1 MSNLTKLD
9 FAAFDISGSNYSEWV
24 LDAEMYLKSYALGE
38 AIKVGNT
45 ASEQNKAKA
54 IIFLR
59 RHLHEGLKYE
69 YLTVKDPLILWKNLK
84 ERYDHLTTVILPKAK
99 FDWIHLRLQDF
110 KSIIEYNSAMH
121 RIASQLTLCGE
132 KIYDADMLEKTY
144 QTFHSS
150 QLLLS
155 QQYRQRGFKKYSE
168 LVSYLLVAE
177 QSNQIL
183 LKNHQSHPTSTDPFP
198 EVNAT
203 VSGQFPIVNATNKYS
218 GHTRGS
224 GLGRGRGRGRNNFC
238 GGRGGKFKRSYS
250 HQKGEPKDRPH
261 YKIKKTGE
269 NLCHRCGSTGYWI
282 NTCRTPQHLVD
293 LYKQSQKNTK
303 GKNIEANFAA
313 EHENFETNYAD
324 GDNNLLFVSGKF
336 MDLDIS
342 DFMTFDPNG
351 EIGPLIGEGGV
362 PKLD

>member
-9 FAAFDISGSNYSEWV
+9 FAALDISGSNYSEWV
-24 LDAEMYLKSYALGE
+24 LDAEMYLKSYALGD
-38 AIKVGNT
+38 AIKVENT

-54 IIFLR
+54 IIFPR

-69 YLTVKDPLILWKNLK
+69 YLTMKDPLILWQNLK
-84 ERYDHLTTVILPKAK
+84 ERYDHLTTIILPKAK

-110 KSIIEYNSAMH
+110 KSVIEYNSAMH

-132 KIYDADMLEKTY
+132 KIFDADMLEKTY

-155 QQYRQRGFKKYSE
+155 QQYRHREFKKYSE
-168 LVSYLLVAE
+168 LVSCLLVAE
-177 QSNQIL
+177 QNNQIL
-183 LKNHQSHPTSTDPFP
+183 LKNHQSRPSGTDPFR

-203 VSGQFPIVNATNKYS
+203 VSSPFPIVNATNKYS

-224 GLGRGRGRGRNNFC
+224 GPGRGRGRNNFR
-238 GGRGGKFKRSYS
+238 GGRGEKFKRSYS
-250 HQKGEPKDRPH
+250 HRKGEPKDHSHDR
-261 YKIKKTGE
+261 IKKTGE
-269 NLCHRCGSTGYWI
+269 NPCHHCGSTRHWI

-293 LYKQSQKNTK
+293 LYKQSLKNNK

-313 EHENFETNYAD
+313 EHGNFETNYAD
-324 GDNNLLFVSGKF
+324 GDNNLPFISGKF
-336 MDLDIS
+336 MDLYIS
-342 DFMTFDPNG
+342 EFMTIDPNG
-351 EIGPLIGEGGV
+351 EIGPLIGDGSV

>member
-1 MSNLTKLD
+1 
-9 FAAFDISGSNYSEWV
+9 
-24 LDAEMYLKSYALGE
+24 MYLKSYALGD
-38 AIKVGNT
+38 AIKDGNT

-54 IIFLR
+54 LIFLR

-69 YLTVKDPLILWKNLK
+69 YLTVKDPLILWQNLK

-110 KSIIEYNSAMH
+110 KSVIEYNSAMH

-132 KIYDADMLEKTY
+132 KISDADMLEKTY
-144 QTFHSS
+144 RLFIVHNS
-150 QLLLS
+150 LLS
-155 QQYRQRGFKKYSE
+155 RRYRRE
-168 LVSYLLVAE
+168 D
-177 QSNQIL
+177 
-183 LKNHQSHPTSTDPFP
+183 LKNTRTSFMLIG
-198 EVNAT
+198 E
-203 VSGQFPIVNATNKYS
+203 NATNKYS

-224 GLGRGRGRGRNNFC
+224 GPGRGRGRGRNNFR

-250 HQKGEPKDRPH
+250 HRKGEPKDRPH
-261 YKIKKTGE
+261 DKIKKTGE
-269 NLCHRCGSTGYWI
+269 NPCHRCGSTGHWI

-293 LYKQSQKNTK
+293 LYKQSQKNNK

-324 GDNNLLFVSGKF
+324 GDNNLPFVSGKF
-336 MDLDIS
+336 KHLDIS

-351 EIGPLIGEGGV
+351 EIGPLIGNGSV

>member
-9 FAAFDISGSNYSEWV
+9 FAVLDISGSNYSEWV
-24 LDAEMYLKSYALGE
+24 LEAKMYLKSYALGD

-45 ASEQNKAKA
+45 ASEQSKAKA
-54 IIFLR
+54 IIFLC

-69 YLTVKDPLILWKNLK
+69 YLIVKDSLILWQNLK
-84 ERYDHLTTVILPKAK
+84 ERYGHLTTVILPKAK

-110 KSIIEYNSAMH
+110 KSVIEYNSTMH
-121 RIASQLTLCGE
+121 RFASQLTLCGE
-132 KIYDADMLEKTY
+132 KISDADMLEKTY

-155 QQYRQRGFKKYSE
+155 QKYSE
-168 LVSYLLVAE
+168 LVSCLLVAE
-177 QSNQIL
+177 QNNQIL
-183 LKNHQSHPTSTDPFP
+183 LKNHQSRPIGTDPFP
-198 EVNAT
+198 EVNVT
-203 VSGQFPIVNATNKYS
+203 VFGPFPIVNATNKYS
-218 GHTRGS
+218 DHTRSS
-224 GLGRGRGRGRNNFC
+224 GPGRGRGRGQNNFR
-238 GGRGGKFKRSYS
+238 GGRVGKFKRSYY

-261 YKIKKTGE
+261 DRIKKIGE
-269 NLCHRCGSTGYWI
+269 NPCHRCGSTGHWI
-282 NTCRTPQHLVD
+282 NTCRTAQHLDD
-293 LYKQSQKNTK
+293 LYKQSLKNNK

-324 GDNNLLFVSGKF
+324 GDNNLPFVSGKF

-342 DFMTFDPNG
+342 DFMTFVPNG
-351 EIGPLIGEGGV
+351 EIGPLIGDESV